1 MMIRLA
7 IGGLAIMVAGPL
19 QAQDVD
25 CAMAE
30 SQQDMNL
37 CAEQDWQAADS
48 VLNDA
53 YARAMILMNN
63 IDADLPEGDKGAVLN
78 LRRAQRSWMDFRDAA
93 CAAEAYAMHG
103 GSAEPLLL
111 YGCMAR
117 LTSAR
122 AVDLKQLAQTY

>member
-7 IGGLAIMVAGPL
+7 ICGLAILLTGPL
-19 QAQDVD
+19 QAQEVD

-30 SQQDMNL
+30 TQQDMNF
-37 CAEQDWQAADS
+37 CAEQDWQAADE

-53 YARAMILMNN
+53 YAKAMILMNT
-63 IDADLPEGDKGAVLN
+63 IDADLPEEDKGAVSH

-93 CAAEAYAMHG
+93 CAAEAYMMHG
-103 GSAEPLLL
+103 GSAEPMLL

-122 AVDLKQLAQTY
+122 AVDLEQLAQTY